1 MIKYFQETY
10 KNTDFLL
17 KKSYIYLILVIIV
30 KLFKTE
36 NKLRDSFKDVYED
49 LVKPVSNVKE

>member
-1 MIKYFQETY
+1 MINYFKETY
-10 KNTDFLL
+10 ENTDFLL

-49 LVKPVSNVKE
+49 FVQPVSNVKE